1 MNNFLKDME
10 NEGGKQMSKKKYD
23 PFNAVMEHGTLT
35 AGTIGAVGI
44 TGKMAQQLP
53 SATGN
58 KIVSSMDTMKVI
70 PAVHG
75 VAMGF
80 GAFGSL
86 KEVERKA
93 RKK

>member
-1 MNNFLKDME
+1 
-10 NEGGKQMSKKKYD
+10 MSKKKYN
-23 PFNAVMEHGTLT
+23 PFDAVMKHGALT

-44 TGKMAQQLP
+44 TGKLAQQLP

-58 KIVSSMDTMKVI
+58 KIMGSMDMIKVV
-70 PAVHG
+70 PTVHG

-80 GAFGSL
+80 GAFESL

-93 RKK
+93 RR